1 MTAIVHR
8 NKDRFAGAGP
18 SRQPFQSGHTI
29 FFQDEEQLAME
40 ISQPPLQFFQ
50 VFSHNPT
57 FSFLSYKLPSFYTA
71 AHSWNPAQILFFLVF
86 LSTFQTFW
94 SSPVLQLLFLS
105 LGDTLLVGCDS
116 TAKAQ
121 GQPSGGSQLRFEVQ
135 SQQPPAENNP
145 TGESTTSSAA
155 SP

>member
-1 MTAIVHR
+1 MKNNLQWKYPSPLYNSFKSSYTTQPSPSSPTSFHPFTLLPTA
-8 NKDRFAGAGP
+8 G
-18 SRQPFQSGHTI
+18 
-29 FFQDEEQLAME
+29 
-40 ISQPPLQFFQ
+40 
-50 VFSHNPT
+50 
-57 FSFLSYKLPSFYTA
+57 
-71 AHSWNPAQILFFLVF
+71 ILLRSFLVF

-145 TGESTTSSAA
+145 TGESTTSSTA